1 MGPPLRGAR
10 RCAQRARSAALARRR
25 GAVCHRRT
33 PVVAAAGAESARGPV
48 GSGAVRRE
56 PLRVTRPGVDGRS
69 GAARPGAG
77 APARAA
83 GGTVPRGRVGPSC
96 GSALVMGFALG
107 ALAVAIPGGP
117 PPGVIGWAGPAL
129 ARLAAGPA

>member
-56 PLRVTRPGVDGRS
+56 PLRVTRPGDRKSTRLNSSHTVISYAVFCLKKKKKKKQKIHMTRRS
-69 GAARPGAG
+69 SLR
-77 APARAA
+77 RLIEDE
-83 GGTVPRGRVGPSC
+83 R
-96 GSALVMGFALG
+96 MK
-107 ALAVAIPGGP
+107 AIFE
-117 PPGVIGWAGPAL
+117 
-129 ARLAAGPA
+129 